1 MSSVNADLRARL
13 AQVDESILELKLRL
27 KALEDTRKSI
37 LRQLDGVVYPVLT
50 LPHDITSSIFLHCLP
65 ADTNSAAKKG
75 PNSTRAPILLLPVC
89 RTWRDIALSTP
100 RLWASFQL
108 NLFDISDR
116 VGESELE
123 KIIAGWLLRA
133 GACALSF
140 GADSPAYMG
149 KFGAETIRAVLCR
162 FAPQLQSVSL
172 KLPTEQIRH
181 LLDIGPFP
189 VLETLTVDASSFPDK
204 LGLLGAAPRLR
215 NLLCNGAAGPSAFRF
230 SYEGLST
237 LTCASLS
244 PDRLFDVLLCAPS
257 LEDFTGCV
265 REEAVV
271 RHIDVVTHQH
281 LQSLHLSRGSS
292 VHFLRLLRL
301 PTLQS
306 IYLATEI
313 TPARSHDLLPFLVQ
327 SSASLRRFSTRIYTP
342 SMTTDWFSTCMPFL
356 TEVDL
361 SDPSPAFLRGFFQ
374 KLDRAQ
380 YRGFLPHLQS
390 LTFRDCA
397 LDVDAPL
404 LFQALSSRCIADEE
418 SSILRSFR
426 VDITLS
432 VDESQTA
439 ALAALVERGMSI
451 LVGGVLV

>member
-75 PNSTRAPILLLPVC
+75 PNSTRAPLLLLPVC

-149 KFGAETIRAVLCR
+149 KFGAEAIRAVLCR

-172 KLPTEQIRH
+172 KLPTEQLRH

-189 VLETLTVDASSFPDK
+189 VLETLTV
-204 LGLLGAAPRLR
+204 
-215 NLLCNGAAGPSAFRF
+215 
-230 SYEGLST
+230 
-237 LTCASLS
+237 
-244 PDRLFDVLLCAPS
+244 
-257 LEDFTGCV
+257 
-265 REEAVV
+265 
-271 RHIDVVTHQH
+271 
-281 LQSLHLSRGSS
+281 
-292 VHFLRLLRL
+292 
-301 PTLQS
+301 
-306 IYLATEI
+306 
-313 TPARSHDLLPFLVQ
+313 
-327 SSASLRRFSTRIYTP
+327 
-342 SMTTDWFSTCMPFL
+342 
-356 TEVDL
+356 
-361 SDPSPAFLRGFFQ
+361 
-374 KLDRAQ
+374 
-380 YRGFLPHLQS
+380 
-390 LTFRDCA
+390 
-397 LDVDAPL
+397 
-404 LFQALSSRCIADEE
+404 
-418 SSILRSFR
+418 
-426 VDITLS
+426 
-432 VDESQTA
+432 
-439 ALAALVERGMSI
+439 
-451 LVGGVLV
+451 